1 LTTLSEER
9 HLPSNDDSAL
19 DRSDSGDREGGAH
32 FVEAGYLHVGPLPD
46 PGTLKRYQDISPE
59 LMNSIVDAFV
69 SQGAHRKFI
78 ERWIYKGGTI
88 RSILGVVFA
97 FVMGMTAILAGA
109 YLVLQN
115 HAVAGTIFGGFGIA
129 GIIRSFLTGTRLFK
143 NGTRPDDDS
152 PA

>member
-1 LTTLSEER
+1 LSEER

-19 DRSDSGDREGGAH
+19 DRPDAGEQAGGAH
-32 FVEAGYLHVGPLPD
+32 LVEAGYLHIGPLPD

-69 SQGAHRKFI
+69 SQGTRRKFI

-109 YLVLQN
+109 YLVLRD
-115 HAVAGTIFGGFGIA
+115 HAVAGTIFGGLA
-129 GIIRSFLTGTRLFK
+129 L
-143 NGTRPDDDS
+143 PE
-152 PA
+152 